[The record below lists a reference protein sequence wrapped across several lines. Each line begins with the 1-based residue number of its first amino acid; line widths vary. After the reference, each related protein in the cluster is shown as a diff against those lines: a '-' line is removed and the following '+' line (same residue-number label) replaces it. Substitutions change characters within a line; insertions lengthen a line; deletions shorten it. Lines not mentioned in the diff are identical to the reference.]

1 MNTYFTIILLFF
13 LFLFFQSHNEAFFQS
28 HNEAFT
34 KISNDFYEEKL
45 NDITIE
51 TNNILLVGNTSEDQL
66 DYFYNT
72 FKNTNIYIVNEDK
85 IIYKLKET
93 SSIKRIK
100 IIDEYPY
107 DNNIINDLTKLN
119 IMFDLILFSNIGT
132 IENMIFSIK
141 SYPIL
146 LQNNG
151 KIVFEN
157 IQSYEDVDKII
168 NNFPNYLKN
177 QIVIYDNKKRTLKND
192 DIKIYYENL

>member
-1 MNTYFTIILLFF
+1 MNIYFTIILLFF
-13 LFLFFQSHNEAFFQS
+13 LFLFFQSHNES
-28 HNEAFT
+28 FT
-34 KISNDFYEEKL
+34 KIISNDFYEEKL

-51 TNNILLVGNTSEDQL
+51 TNNILLVGNISDDQL
-66 DYFYNT
+66 DYFYNI
-72 FKNTNIYIVNEDK
+72 FKNTIIYIVNEDK

-100 IIDEYPY
+100 VIDEYPY

-146 LQNNG
+146 LQNTG

-157 IQSYEDVDKII
+157 IPSYEDVEKII
-168 NNFPNYLKN
+168 NNFPSYLKN

>member
-13 LFLFFQSHNEAFFQS
+13 LFLFFQS

-45 NDITIE
+45 NDITRE
-51 TNNILLVGNTSEDQL
+51 TNNILLVGNISEDQL

-72 FKNTNIYIVNEDK
+72 FKNSMIYIINEDK

-93 SSIKRIK
+93 TTIKRIK
-100 IIDEYPY
+100 IYDEYPY
-107 DNNIINDLTKLN
+107 DNNIINDLSKLN
-119 IMFDLILFSNIGT
+119 IMFDLILFINIGT

-192 DIKIYYENL
+192 DIKIYYEHL

>member
-1 MNTYFTIILLFF
+1 MNTYFIIILLFF
-13 LFLFFQSHNEAFFQS
+13 LFLFFQC

-34 KISNDFYEEKL
+34 PVSNDFYEEKL
-45 NDITIE
+45 NDITVE
-51 TNNILLVGNTSEDQL
+51 TNNILLVGNISEEQL
-66 DYFYNT
+66 NYFYNT
-72 FKNTNIYIVNEDK
+72 FKNTMIYIVNEDK

-93 SSIKRIK
+93 STYKKIK
-100 IIDEYPY
+100 IVDEYPY

-119 IMFDLILFSNIGT
+119 IMFDIIIFSNIGT
-132 IENMIFSIK
+132 IENMLFSIK

-146 LQNNG
+146 LQSTG
-151 KIVFEN
+151 KIVIEN

>member
-13 LFLFFQSHNEAFFQS
+13 LFLFFQSHNES
-28 HNEAFT
+28 FT
-34 KISNDFYEEKL
+34 KIISNDFYEEKL

-51 TNNILLVGNTSEDQL
+51 TNNILLVGNISDDQL
-66 DYFYNT
+66 DYFYNI
-72 FKNTNIYIVNEDK
+72 FKNTIIYIVNEDK

-100 IIDEYPY
+100 VIDEYPY

-146 LQNNG
+146 LQNTG

-157 IQSYEDVDKII
+157 IPSYEDVEKII
-168 NNFPNYLKN
+168 NNFPSYLKN

>member
-13 LFLFFQSHNEAFFQS
+13 LFLFFQSHNEAF
-28 HNEAFT
+28 T
-34 KISNDFYEEKL
+34 KISNDFYEVKL
-45 NDITIE
+45 NDITRE

-119 IMFDLILFSNIGT
+119 IMFDLILFTNIGT

-177 QIVIYDNKKRTLKND
+177 QIIIYDNKKRTLKND

>member
-1 MNTYFTIILLFF
+1 MNTYFTIVLLFF
-13 LFLFFQSHNEAFFQS
+13 LFLFFQS

-34 KISNDFYEEKL
+34 KISNDFYEVKL
-45 NDITIE
+45 NDITRE
-51 TNNILLVGNTSEDQL
+51 TNNILLVGNISEDQL

-72 FKNTNIYIVNEDK
+72 FKNTMIYIINEDK

-93 SSIKRIK
+93 ATIKRVK

-107 DNNIINDLTKLN
+107 DNNIINNLTKLN
-119 IMFDLILFSNIGT
+119 IMFDLILFTNIGT